1 MAKRTQSQAAQDRWD
16 RMTVEEKAEQKEKM
30 EAGRK
35 TAAKIREV
43 NGKKPTKRRRRAKVS
58 KPAPLEVGFMD
69 LVERTRDLLV
79 LTGGREKL
87 DPLIQL
93 AEHTVQVEETIARQG

>member
-1 MAKRTQSQAAQDRWD
+1 LR
-16 RMTVEEKAEQKEKM
+16 
-30 EAGRK
+30 
-35 TAAKIREV
+35 I
-43 NGKKPTKRRRRAKVS
+43 
-58 KPAPLEVGFMD
+58 
-69 LVERTRDLLV
+69 VERTRDLLV